1 MNSKKIVA
9 LVFSFM
15 LCSTSVVTPQVADV
29 ISNYVVASADTTGSC
44 GDNATYS
51 FDSSTGTLTISGT
64 GNMTTYESF
73 DNAPW
78 YLFRE
83 DIKKVIINY
92 GITSISENA
101 FKHCKALKDITIPN
115 SVTSICYIAF
125 QYCESLTN
133 ITIPDSVTYISDMA
147 FDSCTSLTSITIPDS
162 VTSIGNYVF
171 SNCTNLESITIPNSV
186 TSIGGSAFYN
196 CPSLTSITIPN
207 NVTSIGDYA
216 FCKCESLTS
225 ITIPNNVISI
235 GNYAFLRC
243 TLLSNIDVS
252 IDNSNYSSKD
262 GVLFNKD
269 RTELIYYPAGKSLS
283 SYTIPN
289 SVTSI
294 GYDAFNSCTSLT
306 SITIPDSVTSIGEG
320 AFISCKSLTEMTIPD
335 SVTSIGESAFENCTS
350 LTSITIPN
358 SVTSIGYQAFYDCT
372 SLTSITIPNGITSI
386 GASAFF
392 GCNKLEDVYYT
403 GTKEEWNKITLGG
416 YNECLTNSTMHYNS
430 MGGLCGDNAKWI
442 LDNATG
448 TLTISGTG
456 DMYDYND
463 YFSVPWY
470 AFTED
475 IKKVV
480 INNGIT
486 SIGDHAF
493 YNCTSLTS
501 ITIPDSVTSIGDH
514 AFENWA
520 SLTSITIPD
529 SVTSIGAMAFYYC
542 LSLTSITIPNSVTSI
557 GNGAFENCISLTSIT
572 IPNSVTSIGY
582 SAFENCTSLEDVYY
596 TGTEEEWN
604 KIKIFGYN
612 SLLNN
617 ATIHYKQSDNT
628 MIFGEDNWNFT
639 NSNMYFGMEGS
650 KTYISAKDKYNLLKS
665 LSNTERVRIVKYL
678 NSAWQ
683 GSCYGMSITEI
694 LAKMGI
700 FNVNSWNSSANSLN
714 DLPMLDPEENSAEE
728 SLINYYQVL
737 QVTDL
742 IQQEISNTITN
753 YKDEEVVSNLL
764 NMVSEVENGGS
775 PVLVCYSGN
784 GFAHAVVAYGI
795 EDTYKLFNNVRYD
808 KKILIMDSNFGNNYE
823 DEACIYVNT
832 KSNRW
837 CIPHSEYNLNSDDTS
852 TRIILATNDLEL
864 MNSKGYFKTPDE
876 YLSNNQYI
884 SVLEFN
890 YNSNFNISKTI
901 ESGSGNWINSTKNGV
916 PEGELFYGFFSND
929 NSHITTAKTT
939 LKDSLSGYSYSIDE
953 PNQMDLNMSY
963 KNCYLT
969 VSADNSS
976 TVKFA
981 PKGYI
986 SMEGKNS
993 DYSMNMIFNKGYY
1006 TLPWANIQL
1015 DGKNSNNVSMD
1026 KVDDGI
1032 LISGDNLTGVTISAI
1047 SDLAFTKVSFS
1058 TEYDKALA
1066 YAIDDYTIG
1075 IKVDK
1080 DNNGTF
1086 ETLLIQSNG
1095 YNKIKDFSIVGD
1107 INNDNK
1113 ISSMDLLLLK
1123 RYILGMKIDISNESQ
1138 LDINEDSSINLL
1150 DLLELKNY
1158 IFE

>member
-44 GDNATYS
+44 GDNVTYS

-101 FKHCKALKDITIPN
+101 FKHCTALKDITIPN
-115 SVTSICYIAF
+115 SVTSIGGSAF
-125 QYCESLTN
+125 YNCPSLTS
-133 ITIPDSVTYISDMA
+133 ITIPDSVTYISDMV
-147 FDSCTSLTSITIPDS
+147 FDSCTSLTSITISDS

-207 NVTSIGDYA
+207 NVTSIGNYA
-216 FCKCESLTS
+216 FYKCESLTS

-235 GNYAFLRC
+235 GGDAFLRC

-269 RTELIYYPAGKSLS
+269 RTELIYYPAGKSSS

-294 GYDAFNSCTSLT
+294 GYDAFNSYTSLT
-306 SITIPDSVTSIGEG
+306 SITIPDSVTSIGNGVFCNCTNLES
-320 AFISCKSLTEMTIPD
+320 ITIPD

-358 SVTSIGYQAFYDCT
+358 SVTSIGYYAFYDCT

-386 GASAFF
+386 GKSTFF

-416 YNECLTNSTMHYNS
+416 YNECLTN
-430 MGGLCGDNAKWI
+430 
-442 LDNATG
+442 
-448 TLTISGTG
+448 
-456 DMYDYND
+456 
-463 YFSVPWY
+463 
-470 AFTED
+470 
-475 IKKVV
+475 
-480 INNGIT
+480 
-486 SIGDHAF
+486 
-493 YNCTSLTS
+493 
-501 ITIPDSVTSIGDH
+501 
-514 AFENWA
+514 
-520 SLTSITIPD
+520 
-529 SVTSIGAMAFYYC
+529 
-542 LSLTSITIPNSVTSI
+542 
-557 GNGAFENCISLTSIT
+557 
-572 IPNSVTSIGY
+572 
-582 SAFENCTSLEDVYY
+582 
-596 TGTEEEWN
+596 
-604 KIKIFGYN
+604 
-612 SLLNN
+612 
-617 ATIHYKQSDNT
+617 ATIHYKQSDNI

-714 DLPMLDPEENSAEE
+714 ELPVLDPEENSAEE

-764 NMVSEVENGGS
+764 NMVSEVENGSS

-837 CIPHSEYNLNSDDTS
+837 CIPHSEYNLNSDDAS

-939 LKDSLSGYSYSIDE
+939 LKDSLSGYSYSIDK

-993 DYSMNMIFNKGYY
+993 DYSMNMIFNEGYY

-1086 ETLLIQSNG
+1086 ETLLTQSNG

-1123 RYILGMKIDISNESQ
+1123 RYILGMKMDISNESQ

>member
-115 SVTSICYIAF
+115 SVTYIGYIAF

-133 ITIPDSVTYISDMA
+133 ITIPDSVTYISDVA

-207 NVTSIGDYA
+207 
-216 FCKCESLTS
+216 
-225 ITIPNNVISI
+225 
-235 GNYAFLRC
+235 
-243 TLLSNIDVS
+243 
-252 IDNSNYSSKD
+252 
-262 GVLFNKD
+262 
-269 RTELIYYPAGKSLS
+269 
-283 SYTIPN
+283 

-294 GYDAFNSCTSLT
+294 GKCAFCECESLI
-306 SITIPDSVTSIGEG
+306 SVTIP
-320 AFISCKSLTEMTIPD
+320 KS
-335 SVTSIGESAFENCTS
+335 
-350 LTSITIPN
+350 
-358 SVTSIGYQAFYDCT
+358 
-372 SLTSITIPNGITSI
+372 ITSI
-386 GASAFF
+386 GDMAF
-392 GCNKLEDVYYT
+392 CRCDKLEDVYYT
-403 GTKEEWNKITLGG
+403 GTKEEWDKITLGTS
-416 YNECLTNSTMHYNS
+416 NECLTNATKHYNS

-442 LDNATG
+442 FDNTTG

-456 DMYDYND
+456 DMTNYVNETK
-463 YFSVPWY
+463 VPWY
-470 AFTED
+470 SFKEN

-480 INNGIT
+480 INDGIT
-486 SIGDHAF
+486 SIGRISF
-493 YNCTSLTS
+493 CNCTSLT
-501 ITIPDSVTSIGDH
+501 
-514 AFENWA
+514 N
-520 SLTSITIPD
+520 
-529 SVTSIGAMAFYYC
+529 
-542 LSLTSITIPNSVTSI
+542 ITIPNSVTSV
-557 GNGAFENCISLTSIT
+557 GESAFAYCKSLTNIT
-572 IPNSVTSIGY
+572 IPNSITSIANSLFFGCTSLTNITIPNGITSIGALAFGYCKSLTNVTIPHGVTSIDDVAFGYCDSLVAITIPNGVTSIGTN
-582 SAFENCTSLEDVYY
+582 AFYYCTSLEDVYY

-604 KIKIFGYN
+604 KIEISDDN
-612 SLLNN
+612 SSLTN

-650 KTYISAKDKYNLLKS
+650 KTYISTKDKYNLLKS

-993 DYSMNMIFNKGYY
+993 DYSMNMIFNEGYY

>member
-9 LVFSFM
+9 LVLSFM

-44 GDNATYS
+44 GDNATWF
-51 FDSSTGTLTISGT
+51 FDNNTGTLTISGT
-64 GNMTTYESF
+64 GNMYDYEISYYVPWHSF
-73 DNAPW
+73 KEN
-78 YLFRE
+78 
-83 DIKKVIINY
+83 IKKVVIND
-92 GITSISENA
+92 GVTSIGINA
-101 FKHCKALKDITIPN
+101 FDGCESLTDIIIPN
-115 SVTSICYIAF
+115 SVISIGSSAF
-125 QYCESLTN
+125 YNCISLTS
-133 ITIPDSVTYISDMA
+133 ITIPSSVNYIYDDT
-147 FDSCTSLTSITIPDS
+147 FTNCTSLTSIVIPDS
-162 VTSIGNYVF
+162 VTSIGSSAFAYCG
-171 SNCTNLESITIPNSV
+171 SLTNITMPNSITSIGYSAFAYCTSLTDINIPNSV
-186 TSIGGSAFYN
+186 TSIK
-196 CPSLTSITIPN
+196 
-207 NVTSIGDYA
+207 DYA
-216 FCKCESLTS
+216 FDT
-225 ITIPNNVISI
+225 
-235 GNYAFLRC
+235 C
-243 TLLSNIDVS
+243 TLLSEIS
-252 IDNSNYSSKD
+252 IPKNVNFIGDNVFYNCTCLYNVYVDANNTTYLSED
-262 GVLFNKD
+262 GILFNKD
-269 RTELIYYPAGKSLS
+269 KTELICYPAGKTS
-283 SYTIPN
+283 SYYTIPSGVTFINN
-289 SVTSI
+289 SAF
-294 GYDAFNSCTSLT
+294 GYCLWLKKVA
-306 SITIPDSVTSIGEG
+306 IPN
-320 AFISCKSLTEMTIPD
+320 
-335 SVTSIGESAFENCTS
+335 SVTSIGESAFHDCTS

-358 SVTSIGYQAFYDCT
+358 SVTSIEKSLFYDCT
-372 SLTSITIPNGITSI
+372 SLTDITIPSSITSI
-386 GASAFF
+386 DYGAFTN
-392 GCNKLEDVYYT
+392 CYVLKDVYYT
-403 GTKEEWNKITLGG
+403 GVEEEWNKIDIK
-416 YNECLTNSTMHYNS
+416 NSTNPFINTNIHYNS
-430 MGGLCGDNAKWI
+430 MGKCGDNATWFF
-442 LDNATG
+442 DDTTG

-456 DMYDYND
+456 DMTNYNND
-463 YFSVPWY
+463 TTIPWY
-470 AFTED
+470 SVKEN

-480 INNGIT
+480 INDGIT
-486 SIGDHAF
+486 SIGKYTFYDCKNLDNIIISDSVIRIERWSFAYCKSLTEIVIPNNVKYIGGCTFWGTSLKNIVIPNGVTSIEENIFDACDSLVAITIPNGVTSIGKCAF
-493 YNCTSLTS
+493 KNCTSLKT
-501 ITIPDSVTSIGDH
+501 
-514 AFENWA
+514 
-520 SLTSITIPD
+520 
-529 SVTSIGAMAFYYC
+529 
-542 LSLTSITIPNSVTSI
+542 ITIPNSVTSI
-557 GNGAFENCISLTSIT
+557 DTDAFF
-572 IPNSVTSIGY
+572 Y
-582 SAFENCTSLEDVYY
+582 CTSLEDVYY

-604 KIKIFGYN
+604 KIKISDDN
-612 SLLNN
+612 SSLTD

-628 MIFGEDNWNFT
+628 MVFGEDNWNFT

-714 DLPMLDPEENSAEE
+714 ELPVLDPEENSAEE

-993 DYSMNMIFNKGYY
+993 DYSMNMIFNEGYY

-1123 RYILGMKIDISNESQ
+1123 RYILGMKMDISNESQ

>member
-44 GDNATYS
+44 GDNATWF
-51 FDSSTGTLTISGT
+51 FDDNTGTLTISGT

-101 FKHCKALKDITIPN
+101 FKHCTALKD
-115 SVTSICYIAF
+115 
-125 QYCESLTN
+125 
-133 ITIPDSVTYISDMA
+133 
-147 FDSCTSLTSITIPDS
+147 
-162 VTSIGNYVF
+162 
-171 SNCTNLESITIPNSV
+171 ITIPNSV

-196 CPSLTSITIPN
+196 CTSLTSITIPN
-207 NVTSIGDYA
+207 NVTSIGDMA
-216 FCKCESLTS
+216 FYKCESLIS
-225 ITIPNNVISI
+225 IIIPNNVISI
-235 GNYAFLRC
+235 GEGAFIRC
-243 TLLSNIDVS
+243 SLLSNIDVS

-269 RTELIYYPAGKSLS
+269 RTELIYYPAGKSSS

-294 GYDAFNSCTSLT
+294 GDRAFYKCESLT
-306 SITIPDSVTSIGEG
+306 SITIPDSVTSIGNYVFCYCTNLESITIPNSVTFIG
-320 AFISCKSLTEMTIPD
+320 NSAFDSCTSLTSVTIPD
-335 SVTSIGESAFENCTS
+335 SVTSIGSGAFSDCESLTEILIPNSVKYIGGGTFWGTSLKNIVLPNGVTSIEEHIFDACDSLVAITIPNGVTSIGKCAFENCTS
-350 LTSITIPN
+350 LKTITIPN
-358 SVTSIGYQAFYDCT
+358 SVTSIDT
-372 SLTSITIPNGITSI
+372 D
-386 GASAFF
+386 AFF
-392 GCNKLEDVYYT
+392 Y
-403 GTKEEWNKITLGG
+403 
-416 YNECLTNSTMHYNS
+416 
-430 MGGLCGDNAKWI
+430 
-442 LDNATG
+442 
-448 TLTISGTG
+448 
-456 DMYDYND
+456 
-463 YFSVPWY
+463 
-470 AFTED
+470 
-475 IKKVV
+475 
-480 INNGIT
+480 
-486 SIGDHAF
+486 
-493 YNCTSLTS
+493 
-501 ITIPDSVTSIGDH
+501 
-514 AFENWA
+514 
-520 SLTSITIPD
+520 
-529 SVTSIGAMAFYYC
+529 
-542 LSLTSITIPNSVTSI
+542 
-557 GNGAFENCISLTSIT
+557 
-572 IPNSVTSIGY
+572 
-582 SAFENCTSLEDVYY
+582 CTSLEDVYY

-604 KIKIFGYN
+604 KITLHSGN
-612 SLLNN
+612 QHLTN

-714 DLPMLDPEENSAEE
+714 ELPVLDPEENSAEE

-993 DYSMNMIFNKGYY
+993 DYSMNMIFNEGYY

>member
-115 SVTSICYIAF
+115 SVTSI
-125 QYCESLTN
+125 
-133 ITIPDSVTYISDMA
+133 
-147 FDSCTSLTSITIPDS
+147 
-162 VTSIGNYVF
+162 GNYVF

-196 CPSLTSITIPN
+196 CPSLTN
-207 NVTSIGDYA
+207 
-216 FCKCESLTS
+216 
-225 ITIPNNVISI
+225 
-235 GNYAFLRC
+235 
-243 TLLSNIDVS
+243 
-252 IDNSNYSSKD
+252 
-262 GVLFNKD
+262 
-269 RTELIYYPAGKSLS
+269 
-283 SYTIPN
+283 
-289 SVTSI
+289 
-294 GYDAFNSCTSLT
+294 
-306 SITIPDSVTSIGEG
+306 
-320 AFISCKSLTEMTIPD
+320 
-335 SVTSIGESAFENCTS
+335 
-350 LTSITIPN
+350 ITIPN
-358 SVTSIGYQAFYDCT
+358 SVTSIGDRVFHNCVSLSNIYVSTNNTNYSSEDGVLFNKDKTKLICYPAGKKSSYYTIPDSVTSIGKSAFAYCEWLTDITISDNVTFIDGYAFEYCTSLTNITIPNNVTSIEWFTFYHCKSLTSIVIPNSVTSIDSYAFCYCESLTSIVIPNNVLSIHYGVFCYCTSLKDVYYTGVEEEWNKITLSDGNVPLTNATIHYNVTNVDNLCGDNATWFFDDNTGTLTISGTGNMYDYEISYYVPWYSFKENIKKVVINDGITSIGRISFYNCTSLTNITIPNSVTSVGESAFAYCKSLTNITIPNSITSIANSLFFGCTSLTNITIPNSITSIDDMAFGYCKSLTNVTIPHGVTSIGALAFYKCT
-372 SLTSITIPNGITSI
+372 SLTSITIPSSITIINNSVLDNCD
-386 GASAFF
+386 AL
-392 GCNKLEDVYYT
+392 KDVYY
-403 GTKEEWNKITLGG
+403 I
-416 YNECLTNSTMHYNS
+416 
-430 MGGLCGDNAKWI
+430 
-442 LDNATG
+442 
-448 TLTISGTG
+448 
-456 DMYDYND
+456 
-463 YFSVPWY
+463 
-470 AFTED
+470 
-475 IKKVV
+475 
-480 INNGIT
+480 
-486 SIGDHAF
+486 
-493 YNCTSLTS
+493 
-501 ITIPDSVTSIGDH
+501 
-514 AFENWA
+514 
-520 SLTSITIPD
+520 
-529 SVTSIGAMAFYYC
+529 
-542 LSLTSITIPNSVTSI
+542 
-557 GNGAFENCISLTSIT
+557 
-572 IPNSVTSIGY
+572 
-582 SAFENCTSLEDVYY
+582 
-596 TGTEEEWN
+596 GTEEEWN
-604 KIKIFGYN
+604 ETEIDNNN
-612 SLLNN
+612 SFLTN
-617 ATIHYKQSDNT
+617 ATIHYKQSDNI

-993 DYSMNMIFNKGYY
+993 DYSMNMIFNEGYY

-1123 RYILGMKIDISNESQ
+1123 RYILGMKMDISNESQ

>member
-9 LVFSFM
+9 LVFSF
-15 LCSTSVVTPQVADV
+15 LLSSASVVTPQVADV
-29 ISNYVVASADTTGSC
+29 VSNYIVASADTTGSC
-44 GDNATYS
+44 GENATYS

-64 GNMTTYESF
+64 GAICDNFIQEKCESYI
-73 DNAPW
+73 N
-78 YLFRE
+78 
-83 DIKKVIINY
+83 DIKTIVIEY
-92 GITSISENA
+92 GITEIEN
-101 FKHCKALKDITIPN
+101 N
-115 SVTSICYIAF
+115 
-125 QYCESLTN
+125 
-133 ITIPDSVTYISDMA
+133 
-147 FDSCTSLTSITIPDS
+147 
-162 VTSIGNYVF
+162 
-171 SNCTNLESITIPNSV
+171 
-186 TSIGGSAFYN
+186 AFYN

-207 NVTSIGDYA
+207 NVTSIGKLA
-216 FCKCESLTS
+216 FYKCESLTS
-225 ITIPNNVISI
+225 ITIPDSVTSI
-235 GNYAFLRC
+235 GESAFYECKSLTSITIPDSVASIGAWAFVECNSLTSVTIPNSVTSIGDGAFIFC
-243 TLLSNIDVS
+243 TSLTNIDVS

-269 RTELIYYPAGKSLS
+269 RTELIYYPTGKKTTF
-283 SYTIPN
+283 YTIPN

-294 GYDAFNSCTSLT
+294 GESAFAYCEWLTDITISDNVTFIDGYAFEYCTSLT
-306 SITIPDSVTSIGEG
+306 
-320 AFISCKSLTEMTIPD
+320 
-335 SVTSIGESAFENCTS
+335 N
-350 LTSITIPN
+350 ITIPN
-358 SVTSIGYQAFYDCT
+358 SVTSIGYT
-372 SLTSITIPNGITSI
+372 
-386 GASAFF
+386 
-392 GCNKLEDVYYT
+392 
-403 GTKEEWNKITLGG
+403 
-416 YNECLTNSTMHYNS
+416 
-430 MGGLCGDNAKWI
+430 
-442 LDNATG
+442 
-448 TLTISGTG
+448 
-456 DMYDYND
+456 
-463 YFSVPWY
+463 
-470 AFTED
+470 
-475 IKKVV
+475 
-480 INNGIT
+480 
-486 SIGDHAF
+486 AF
-493 YNCTSLTS
+493 YNC
-501 ITIPDSVTSIGDH
+501 I
-514 AFENWA
+514 
-520 SLTSITIPD
+520 
-529 SVTSIGAMAFYYC
+529 
-542 LSLTSITIPNSVTSI
+542 SLTSITIPNSVTSI
-557 GNGAFENCISLTSIT
+557 GNGAFENCTSLTSIT
-572 IPNSVTSIGY
+572 IPDSVTSIGNGTFENCKSLENITIPNSVASIGD
-582 SAFENCTSLEDVYY
+582 SAFIRCTSLTNITIPYGVTSIYGGTFYNCTSLTSVTIPNSVNYIGREAFNYCVNLTDVYY
-596 TGTEEEWN
+596 TGTEEEWD
-604 KIKIFGYN
+604 KITLRDN
-612 SLLNN
+612 NECLTN

-650 KTYISAKDKYNLLKS
+650 KTYISTKDKYNLLKS

-714 DLPMLDPEENSAEE
+714 ELPMLDPEENSAEE

-837 CIPHSEYNLNSDDTS
+837 CIPHSEYNLNSDDAS

-993 DYSMNMIFNKGYY
+993 DYSMNMIFNEGYY

-1086 ETLLIQSNG
+1086 ETLLTQSNG

-1123 RYILGMKIDISNESQ
+1123 RYILGMKMDISNESQ

>member
-1 MNSKKIVA
+1 MSNIYVDISNVNYLSKDGILFSKDKTELVCYPIEKNASSYIV
-9 LVFSFM
+9 
-15 LCSTSVVTPQVADV
+15 PNGV
-29 ISNYVVASADTTGSC
+29 ISIGDVAFGGC
-44 GDNATYS
+44 
-51 FDSSTGTLTISGT
+51 I
-64 GNMTTYESF
+64 
-73 DNAPW
+73 
-78 YLFRE
+78 
-83 DIKKVIINY
+83 
-92 GITSISENA
+92 
-101 FKHCKALKDITIPN
+101 
-115 SVTSICYIAF
+115 
-125 QYCESLTN
+125 SLTE
-133 ITIPDSVTYISDMA
+133 II
-147 FDSCTSLTSITIPDS
+147 
-162 VTSIGNYVF
+162 
-171 SNCTNLESITIPNSV
+171 IPNSV
-186 TSIGGSAFYN
+186 TSIG
-196 CPSLTSITIPN
+196 
-207 NVTSIGDYA
+207 DYA
-216 FCKCESLTS
+216 F
-225 ITIPNNVISI
+225 N
-235 GNYAFLRC
+235 
-243 TLLSNIDVS
+243 D
-252 IDNSNYSSKD
+252 
-262 GVLFNKD
+262 
-269 RTELIYYPAGKSLS
+269 
-283 SYTIPN
+283 
-289 SVTSI
+289 
-294 GYDAFNSCTSLT
+294 CTSLT
-306 SITIPDSVTSIGEG
+306 EIIIPDGVTSIGEG
-320 AFISCKSLTEMTIPD
+320 AFW
-335 SVTSIGESAFENCTS
+335 GCTS

-358 SVTSIGYQAFYDCT
+358 SVTSIGNY
-372 SLTSITIPNGITSI
+372 S
-386 GASAFF
+386 F
-392 GCNKLEDVYYT
+392 GDSYKLEDVYYT
-403 GTKEEWNKITLGG
+403 GTKEEWDKITLGTS
-416 YNECLTNSTMHYNS
+416 NEYLT
-430 MGGLCGDNAKWI
+430 
-442 LDNATG
+442 
-448 TLTISGTG
+448 
-456 DMYDYND
+456 
-463 YFSVPWY
+463 
-470 AFTED
+470 
-475 IKKVV
+475 
-480 INNGIT
+480 
-486 SIGDHAF
+486 
-493 YNCTSLTS
+493 
-501 ITIPDSVTSIGDH
+501 
-514 AFENWA
+514 
-520 SLTSITIPD
+520 
-529 SVTSIGAMAFYYC
+529 
-542 LSLTSITIPNSVTSI
+542 
-557 GNGAFENCISLTSIT
+557 
-572 IPNSVTSIGY
+572 
-582 SAFENCTSLEDVYY
+582 
-596 TGTEEEWN
+596 
-604 KIKIFGYN
+604 
-612 SLLNN
+612 N
-617 ATIHYKQSDNT
+617 ATIHYKQNDNT
-628 MIFGEDNWNFT
+628 MVFGKDNWNFT

-700 FNVNSWNSSANSLN
+700 FNVKSWNSSANSLN
-714 DLPMLDPEENSAEE
+714 ELPVLDPEENSAEE

-993 DYSMNMIFNKGYY
+993 DYSMNMIFNEGYY

-1123 RYILGMKIDISNESQ
+1123 RYILGMKMDISNESQ

>member
-9 LVFSFM
+9 LVFSF
-15 LCSTSVVTPQVADV
+15 LLSSASVVTPQVADV
-29 ISNYVVASADTTGSC
+29 VSNYIVASADTTGSC
-44 GDNATYS
+44 GENATYS

-64 GNMTTYESF
+64 GNMTNDSVSSDVPWDSF
-73 DNAPW
+73 RN
-78 YLFRE
+78 
-83 DIKKVIINY
+83 DIKKVVINN
-92 GITSISENA
+92 GITSIGSKA
-101 FKHCKALKDITIPN
+101 FYYCKSLTNIIISDSVTSIGYEAFSNCTSLTSITIPN
-115 SVTSICYIAF
+115 SVTSIDNHAFTYCTSLTSIYVDTKNPNYLSENGILFNKDKTKLICYPAGKISSSYAIPNSVTSIGDDAF
-125 QYCESLTN
+125 SNCKSLTN
-133 ITIPDSVTYISDMA
+133 ITIPSSVTSIGDDAFSSCISLTNITIPNSVTFIDDSA
-147 FDSCTSLTSITIPDS
+147 FYGCKSLTSITIPDS
-162 VTSIGNYVF
+162 VASIGAWAFVECNSLTSV
-171 SNCTNLESITIPNSV
+171 TIPNSV
-186 TSIGGSAFYN
+186 TSIGDGAFIF
-196 CPSLTSITIPN
+196 CTSLT
-207 NVTSIGDYA
+207 
-216 FCKCESLTS
+216 
-225 ITIPNNVISI
+225 
-235 GNYAFLRC
+235 
-243 TLLSNIDVS
+243 NIDVS

-269 RTELIYYPAGKSLS
+269 RTELIYYPTGKKTTF
-283 SYTIPN
+283 YTIPN

-294 GYDAFNSCTSLT
+294 VDRAFYNCSSLTNITIPDSVTSIGVWSFYNCSSLT
-306 SITIPDSVTSIGEG
+306 SITIPDSVTSIGNY
-320 AFISCKSLTEMTIPD
+320 AFQSCALTNITIPD
-335 SVTSIGESAFENCTS
+335 GVTSI
-350 LTSITIPN
+350 
-358 SVTSIGYQAFYDCT
+358 YDDT
-372 SLTSITIPNGITSI
+372 
-386 GASAFF
+386 
-392 GCNKLEDVYYT
+392 
-403 GTKEEWNKITLGG
+403 
-416 YNECLTNSTMHYNS
+416 
-430 MGGLCGDNAKWI
+430 
-442 LDNATG
+442 
-448 TLTISGTG
+448 
-456 DMYDYND
+456 
-463 YFSVPWY
+463 
-470 AFTED
+470 
-475 IKKVV
+475 
-480 INNGIT
+480 
-486 SIGDHAF
+486 F

-501 ITIPDSVTSIGDH
+501 V
-514 AFENWA
+514 
-520 SLTSITIPD
+520 
-529 SVTSIGAMAFYYC
+529 
-542 LSLTSITIPNSVTSI
+542 TIPNSVNYI
-557 GNGAFENCISLTSIT
+557 GRAAFDYCVNLT
-572 IPNSVTSIGY
+572 
-582 SAFENCTSLEDVYY
+582 DVYY
-596 TGTEEEWN
+596 TGTEEEWD
-604 KIKIFGYN
+604 KITLCDN
-612 SLLNN
+612 NECLTN
-617 ATIHYKQSDNT
+617 ATIHYKQNDNT

-650 KTYISAKDKYNLLKS
+650 KTYISTKDKYNLLKS

-714 DLPMLDPEENSAEE
+714 ELPVLDPEENSAEE

-993 DYSMNMIFNKGYY
+993 DYSMNMIFNEGYY

-1150 DLLELKNY
+1150 DLLKLKNY